1 MRFVTPT
8 VFLVAKSEF
17 ANAGLQAYLQ
27 EIGNP
32 TWRPDSGVSDGE
44 NLIEAAGRMCYRSW
58 QPYDPKKPDCSNPNV
73 TRTRE
78 GNLEY
83 IQNVIGHGHGSILEH
98 VSLSFIAHNVSRVFT
113 HELVRHRVGAA
124 YSQES
129 LRYVRLEDIKFWI
142 PESLKSHPK
151 FEKFEQFVKNTVGAL
166 EQGQGWLANF
176 FDIDNEKS
184 FAVKKV
190 LTSMFR
196 RFAPIGLATTIM
208 FTYNLRTLRHV
219 IALRTS
225 EHAEEEIR
233 IVFDEV
239 ARICKEQYPNV
250 FHDMSRN
257 EKGEWVFEK
266 TAKV

>member
-1 MRFVTPT
+1 MRLVEPQ
-8 VFLVAKSEF
+8 VFLIAKTEMTP
-17 ANAGLQAYLQ
+17 GLDLYLKA
-27 EIGNP
+27 IGDPKWQPNP
-32 TWRPDSGVSDGE
+32 EVSDGE

-58 QPYDPKKPDCSNPNV
+58 QEYDPAKPDCSNPNV
-73 TRTRE
+73 TRVRE

-98 VSLSFIAHNVSRVFT
+98 VTMSFVAHNVSRVFT
-113 HELVRHRVGAA
+113 HELVRHRVGVA

-142 PESLKSHPK
+142 PESLRSHPAFGA
-151 FEKFEQFVKNTVGAL
+151 FESFARATVGTL
-166 EQGQGWLANF
+166 EVGQKTLAKM

-208 FTYNLRTLRHV
+208 FTYNLRTLRHT

-233 IVFDEV
+233 IVFASIAEL
-239 ARICKEQYPNV
+239 CKKHYPHV
-250 FHDMSRN
+250 FADMTKN
-257 EKGEWVFEK
+257 EKGEYVFGHA
-266 TAKV
+266 AKV